1 MRPLSSPSASSP
13 EHADERVQNKN
24 LGQRIELILYVD
36 QVALVFTV
44 DILLFLLNFHSYWS
58 SRREEPVIIYCL
70 GWKIFSCVTIKFLTD
85 PPSKLCNILMIPP
98 HWQGSQVFCHPPPLF
113 SIDDN

>member
-44 DILLFLLNFHSYWS
+44 DILLFLLNFHSD
-58 SRREEPVIIYCL
+58 R
-70 GWKIFSCVTIKFLTD
+70 
-85 PPSKLCNILMIPP
+85 
-98 HWQGSQVFCHPPPLF
+98 
-113 SIDDN
+113 